1 MTAQRTRFD
10 VLSIAVQLSQCESQT
25 FFPGNSFK
33 AYSSNFFFSL
43 KSKYAIQHIL
53 VLFGCFLLGFF
64 SPLFFLKGNSTRPA
78 LVIDVNGIPGLEKPE
93 MTCRYCM

>member
-10 VLSIAVQLSQCESQT
+10 VLSIAIQLSQCESQT

-33 AYSSNFFFSL
+33 AYSSNFFFLL
-43 KSKYAIQHIL
+43 KVKICNSAYIGF
-53 VLFGCFLLGFF
+53 VWLFSVGFF
-64 SPLFFLKGNSTRPA
+64 SPLFFLKGNSTR
-78 LVIDVNGIPGLEKPE
+78 LVVVIDVNGIPGLEKPE